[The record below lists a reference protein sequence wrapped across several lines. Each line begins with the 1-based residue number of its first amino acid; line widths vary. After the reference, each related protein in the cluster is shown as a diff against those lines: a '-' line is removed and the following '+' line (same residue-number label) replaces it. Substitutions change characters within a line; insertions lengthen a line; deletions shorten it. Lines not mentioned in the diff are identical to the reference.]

1 MHRVSILFSLV
12 LALVITG
19 CSSQSE
25 EVNVYSARQEAL
37 IKPLLDRFTEETGIN
52 VNLITGSA
60 DTLVERMKSE
70 GEHSPADLLITVDA
84 GRLYRAHQ
92 EGQLATL
99 DDEVLEQRVPENL
112 RDPQGRWFGL
122 SVRARV
128 VMFNP
133 DTVDESELSTYETL
147 ADEQWEGRICIRSAD
162 NIYNQSLVASL
173 IAHDGEQATQ
183 AWAEGLVNNM
193 ARDPV
198 GGDRD
203 QIKALAAGE
212 CDLAVTN
219 TYYLAR
225 MLQNDDDAIRAQAQA
240 ARVFWPNQQDR
251 GAHINISGAGLATN
265 APNRDHAIQLLRFL
279 VNDES
284 QRWYAEVNN
293 EYPVRQD
300 TPVSD
305 VLASW
310 GEFKRDPLPL
320 VKLGELNAEAVRIMD
335 RAGWK

>member
-19 CSSQSE
+19 CGSQSE

-99 DDEVLEQRVPENL
+99 DDDVLEERVPENL

-128 VMFNP
+128 IMFNP
-133 DTVDESELSTYETL
+133 ATVDASELSTYEAL
-147 ADEQWEGRICIRSAD
+147 ADEQWDGRICIRSAD

-173 IAHDGEQATQ
+173 IAHNGEQATQ

-225 MLQNDDDAIRAQAQA
+225 MLQNDDDAIRAQARA
-240 ARVFWPNQQDR
+240 TKVFWPNQQDR

-305 VLASW
+305 VLESW

>member
-19 CSSQSE
+19 CGSQSE

-99 DDEVLEQRVPENL
+99 DDDVLEERVPENL

-128 VMFNP
+128 IMFNP
-133 DTVDESELSTYETL
+133 ATVDASELSSYEAL
-147 ADEQWEGRICIRSAD
+147 ADEQWDGRICIRSAD

-173 IAHDGEQATQ
+173 IAHNGEQATQ

-240 ARVFWPNQQDR
+240 AKVFWPNQQDR

-305 VLASW
+305 VLESW

>member
-12 LALVITG
+12 LALAITG
-19 CSSQSE
+19 CGSQSE

-92 EGQLATL
+92 EGQLAPL
-99 DDEVLEQRVPENL
+99 EDDVLEERVPENL

-133 DTVDESELSTYETL
+133 DTVDESELSTYEAL
-147 ADEQWEGRICIRSAD
+147 ADEQWQGRICIRSAD

-173 IAHDGEQATQ
+173 IAHNGEQATQ

-225 MLQNDDDAIRAQAQA
+225 MLQNDDAAIRAQAQA
-240 ARVFWPNQQDR
+240 AKVFWPNQQDR
-251 GAHINISGAGLATN
+251 GAHINISGAGLTTN

-305 VLASW
+305 VLESW